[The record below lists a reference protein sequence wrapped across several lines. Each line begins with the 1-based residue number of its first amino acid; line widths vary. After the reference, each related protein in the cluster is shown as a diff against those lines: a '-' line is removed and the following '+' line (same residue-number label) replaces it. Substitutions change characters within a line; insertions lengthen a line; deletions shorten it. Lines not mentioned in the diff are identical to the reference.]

1 MAGYPSE
8 SSEFF
13 RKNKKIK
20 LGGKAW
26 GGNFS
31 GSMGFASWENIASPL
46 LADIQFKDIDLARFS
61 FIGDWMAR
69 NISGKASGHWSHQVS
84 QSAGRN
90 ISATFDLLI
99 NRGSFPLKEAFLG
112 ATRIDFE
119 KGELKGRLENG
130 VIKMERLRIAGAQL
144 ECFLNGDITLADNF
158 RESTLNLKGEI
169 MIPGNKTKMNVT
181 VGGTLANPLLRY
193 I

>member
-1 MAGYPSE
+1 M
-8 SSEFF
+8 
-13 RKNKKIK
+13 
-20 LGGKAW
+20 W
-26 GGNFS
+26 
-31 GSMGFASWENIASPL
+31 FASWENIASPL
-46 LADIQFKDIDLARFS
+46 LADIQFKDIDLAQFS
-61 FIGDWMAR
+61 FMGDWMAR